1 MHLLATSL
9 YSYNLPAVIYH
20 LTAAV
25 ATSCQLFAVCCAYE
39 LQQADWAVGFRD
51 GNSDQVAE
59 ILEQGFDAKLLLKEL
74 QEAGH
79 SQESDGKATM
89 MLVFVVMY

>member
-1 MHLLATSL
+1 M
-9 YSYNLPAVIYH
+9 
-20 LTAAV
+20 
-25 ATSCQLFAVCCAYE
+25 
-39 LQQADWAVGFRD
+39 
-51 GNSDQVAE
+51 AE